1 MSGGLLPLSSARL
14 HALAALL
21 GVAGLVV
28 LMLQAFFWIPPA
40 QADRHIL
47 VLVACAPLISLVVFA
62 LVPRR
67 TMLGADRSSERRSI
81 VVYGNLGFPIAFTL
95 LTGFLVAWNG
105 SFDSF
110 AGFALLV
117 AADAGRNLRE
127 ALWHGLSGRS
137 P

>member
-1 MSGGLLPLSSARL
+1 LLPLSSVRL

-21 GVAGLVV
+21 DVAGLTA
-28 LMLQAFFWIPPA
+28 LMLQAFFWMPPA

-47 VLVACAPLISLVVFA
+47 LLVASAPLISLVAFA

-67 TMLGADRSSERRSI
+67 TQLGVDRSSERRAI
-81 VVYGNLGFPIAFTL
+81 VAYANLGFPVAFTL
-95 LTGFLVAWNG
+95 LTGLLVGLNG

-127 ALWHGLSGRS
+127 ALWHGLSGRGT
-137 P
+137 

>member
-1 MSGGLLPLSSARL
+1 MNAGAPSLSTWRL
-14 HALAALL
+14 HGYAALL
-21 GVAGLVV
+21 DIAGLA
-28 LMLQAFFWIPPA
+28 LLFLQALYWIQPQ
-40 QADRHIL
+40 QASHAIL
-47 VLVACAPLISLVVFA
+47 GLVAATPFIALVVFA

-67 TMLGADRSSERRSI
+67 AGLGPDAEMERRTLL
-81 VVYGNLGFPIAFTL
+81 VYGNLGFPVAFSLLTL
-95 LTGFLVAWNG
+95 LLVGLSG

-127 ALWHGLSGRS
+127 ALWRGLAKRL